1 NQGIRRLVLVT
12 GDNLVT
18 AKKIAQDA
26 GIDEVFAELLPGEKV
41 AQVRRLMENS
51 QRVGMIGDG
60 INDAPALA
68 TADVGIAMGAAGTD
82 VALETA
88 DVALMADDLSKLP
101 EAIAIGRLAER
112 VIRQNIVFA
121 IGEKVVFLALAAS
134 GLATL
139 WMAIAADMGAS
150 LLVIANSLRL

>member
-1 NQGIRRLVLVT
+1 MVLLT
-12 GDNLVT
+12 GDNKIT

-26 GIDEVFAELLPGEKV
+26 GIDEVFAELLPEEKV
-41 AQVRRLMENS
+41 AQVKHLMEDG

-88 DVALMADDLSKLP
+88 DVALMADDLSKLS

-112 VIRQNIVFA
+112 VIRQNIGFA
-121 IGEKVVFLALAAS
+121 IGEKLIFLALAAGGWQHCGWPS
-134 GLATL
+134 RRTWERRSWSSL
-139 WMAIAADMGAS
+139 IAFAS
-150 LLVIANSLRL
+150 